1 MPHFSN
7 AESQSL
13 LESKH
18 RQLKYGQA
26 LLKKRLIEK
35 SEESVIMG

>member
-7 AESQSL
+7 AESQSQQ
-13 LESKH
+13 ESKH

-26 LLKKRLIEK
+26 LLKKRLIEM